1 MYLAVCRFRL
11 CCITREN
18 SSPLSSFH
26 LPLLSSPLELC
37 LLVFSLWRVL
47 DNFPRQKIFSFPSRS
62 AAGILL
68 SAKAK
73 RARKMESKRR
83 RRERERKWKRKEKEK
98 EDREVKIPLCNRC
111 GEETWKSST
120 PKTSIEFEGTIDH
133 FTRDTRSGGT
143 QSAGPIEIVRLAGNT
158 WMHGLPVCLLTWY
171 IKHRLDWLS
180 YRSLNASYRR
190 RARRKIPGNLCK
202 ISNL

>member
-1 MYLAVCRFRL
+1 M
-11 CCITREN
+11 EK
-18 SSPLSSFH
+18 
-26 LPLLSSPLELC
+26 EEG
-37 LLVFSLWRVL
+37 
-47 DNFPRQKIFSFPSRS
+47 Q
-62 AAGILL
+62 
-68 SAKAK
+68 
-73 RARKMESKRR
+73 RK
-83 RRERERKWKRKEKEK
+83 REREIKKKRKG
-98 EDREVKIPLCNRC
+98 EDGEVKIPLCNRC
-111 GEETWKSST
+111 GEETWKSWT

-180 YRSLNASYRR
+180 YRSLNASPYRR

-202 ISNL
+202 ISNLSFVKSI